1 MPFTPDPDHPGEQR
15 GRVQPV
21 TPVPLPLVPAAPEAT
36 PSPASE
42 SAEVD
47 PTRALR
53 LVARREH
60 ELLAL
65 SELSQELAISLD
77 LYGVADLVLFN
88 LMGQLGTSRSALWLR
103 SEDER
108 RTLVLVRS
116 HGISKRVAS
125 ALGIA
130 CAPWL
135 LERVAAE
142 KRLVLV
148 SDIQDEMGSAT
159 SWLIRQA
166 AVVLFAPI
174 VSRGETLGFLAVGP
188 RVGGIGYG
196 PAELQVLQTSLGM
209 VGVALQNTR
218 LYNQLLEN
226 NRQLRVA
233 NEKLTEADRLKSEF
247 LQNVSH
253 ELRTPLT
260 VVIASLQCLV
270 DQEPVESPARQ
281 FLDVALQESG
291 NLKGL
296 LENLLD
302 FSAATKDQLR
312 LKLETGDVWTTLK
325 RYYDE
330 RLPGVTHGLREFTF
344 RVEPPVPRCSFDRH
358 RVVQLVD
365 ALVENAVKFTRPGAQ
380 IGIRIAAGEEA
391 GNRGVRIEVIDDGPG
406 IPSERLPTLFHP
418 FRQLDGSTTREVGG
432 MGIGLA
438 FAKQLADRMGGTLSV
453 TSEMG
458 SGSTFTVF
466 LPEA

>member
-1 MPFTPDPDHPGEQR
+1 MPSTPDRERPGSSQDS
-15 GRVQPV
+15 VDPV
-21 TPVPLPLVPAAPEAT
+21 TPVALPLVPAE
-36 PSPASE
+36 SSDVDAS
-42 SAEVD
+42 
-47 PTRALR
+47 RALR

-88 LMGQLGTSRSALWLR
+88 LMGQLGTSRSALWLL

-108 RTLVLVRS
+108 RTPVLVRS
-116 HGISKRVAS
+116 HGITKKVAS

-135 LERVAAE
+135 LERIATEQRLALVADLQNE
-142 KRLVLV
+142 
-148 SDIQDEMGSAT
+148 IGSAS
-159 SWLIRQA
+159 SWLVRQA
-166 AVVLFAPI
+166 SVVLFAPI

-188 RVGGIGYG
+188 RVGDAGYG

-209 VGVALQNTR
+209 VGVAMENTR
-218 LYNQLLEN
+218 LYNRLLEN

-302 FSAATKDQLR
+302 FSAATKDQLH
-312 LKLETGDVWTTLK
+312 LHLQTGDVWPLLK
-325 RYYDE
+325 TYYDE

-344 RVEPPVPRCSFDRH
+344 RVDPPVPRCSFDRH
-358 RVVQLVD
+358 RVLEVVD
-365 ALVENAVKFTRPGAQ
+365 SLVENAVKFTRPGAQ
-380 IGIRIAAGEEA
+380 IGIVVAANDGE
-391 GNRGVRIEVIDDGPG
+391 GGRGVRIDVTDDGPG
-406 IPSERLPTLFHP
+406 IPAERLSSLFHP
-418 FRQLDGSTTREVGG
+418 FHQLDGSTTREVGG

-438 FAKQLADRMGGTLSV
+438 FAKQLAERMGGSLSV
-453 TSEMG
+453 MSEVG
-458 SGSTFTVF
+458 GGSTFTLF